1 MRPPGGQRWGEMGVE
16 GFLTGSEGSQGGR
29 PESTHPRDEALRS
42 CVTEH
47 SGHRPRGWRPT
58 TT

>member
-47 SGHRPRGWRPT
+47 SGHRPAGQ
-58 TT
+58 